1 MPDTA
6 LPTADAALRAE
17 ADIAQWLSRFA
28 LDSGDEAA
36 LLGGFADRLM
46 LAGLPLLRLGI
57 GYVPFHPVLEG
68 RGLSWRRG
76 PPALVEENTRLS
88 GDRSALEGSPF
99 ARMTEQQEDMLRRT
113 LGTTYEPG
121 EFSLLDR
128 FVAQGATDYLA
139 LSVRFGAGSTLGAV
153 PGLLLSMQ
161 TDRRGG
167 FTAAEVALLGRLA
180 IPYAHAQK
188 TIMSVD
194 AGRVLVRTY
203 LGQDPGRRVLD
214 GTIRRGTAETTSA
227 VLWSSD
233 LVGFTRIAD
242 AVPAAQLMPLLNDY
256 ADAVVGAVTEHGGE
270 VLKFIGDGILAMFPF
285 PGAPACMRALDA
297 AEAAMAAVAT
307 LSARRAAAGQPR
319 TGLHL
324 ALHVGEV
331 LYGNIGSRERLDFT
345 VIGPA
350 VNELARIEGMGRT
363 LDQPLIASEAFGSL
377 SAPARRRLVSLGRY
391 ALRGVRRPQ
400 ELFTL
405 DPSEARG
412 MSPV

>member
-1 MPDTA
+1 V
-6 LPTADAALRAE
+6 E
-17 ADIAQWLSRFA
+17 
-28 LDSGDEAA
+28 
-36 LLGGFADRLM
+36 
-46 LAGLPLLRLGI
+46 AGLPVLRLGI

-76 PPALVEENTRLS
+76 PPAMVEENTRLS
-88 GDRSALEGSPF
+88 GDLNALAGSPF
-99 ARMTEQQEDMLRRT
+99 ARMTNHQQEELRRT
-113 LGTTYEPG
+113 LGSTYVPG

-128 FVAQGATDYLA
+128 FVAGGATDYLA

-153 PGLLLSMQ
+153 PGMLLSVQ
-161 TDRRGG
+161 TDQPGG
-167 FTAAEVALLGRLA
+167 FTAEEVALLRRLA
-180 IPYAHAQK
+180 LPYAHAQK
-188 TIMSVD
+188 TIMSID

-203 LGQDPGRRVLD
+203 LGQDPGRRVMD
-214 GTIRRGTAETTSA
+214 GTIRRGAVETTHA

-242 AVPAAQLMPLLNDY
+242 TVPRAQLMPLLNDY
-256 ADAVVGAVTEHGGE
+256 ADAVVGAVTAHGGE

-285 PGAPACMRALDA
+285 PGTPACMRALDA

-331 LYGNIGSRERLDFT
+331 LYGNIGSQERLDFT

-350 VNELARIEGMGRT
+350 VNELARIEAMCRT
-363 LDQPLIASEAFGSL
+363 LDQPMIASEAFGSL

-400 ELFTL
+400 ELFTV
-405 DPSEARG
+405 DPAEARG
-412 MSPV
+412 VSAV